1 MKSAPNVGI
10 EVIARKAHHREQ
22 DVKRIRAKARKMQAL
37 FYRQD
42 LSAIDIVNEMNA
54 LAAQIECICNKVL
67 GE

>member
-22 DVKRIRAKARKMQAL
+22 DVKRIRAMARKMQKTW
-37 FYRQD
+37 FECIQPPG
-42 LSAIDIVNEMNA
+42 IVANEMNA